1 MLKQGHVA
9 GDDDLVVAVS
19 MLQVKVS
26 VMQQLTTSG
35 NTFLVAVP
43 CQKLDI
49 GLFSFVMIMVMIN
62 LILLFVVGVV
72 FCYCDMS

>member
-26 VMQQLTTSG
+26 VMQPLTTFG

-43 CQKLDI
+43 YQKLDI
-49 GLFSFVMIMVMIN
+49 GLFFFVMRMVMIN
-62 LILLFVVGVV
+62 LILSVVVGVV
-72 FCYCDMS
+72 LCYCDMS